1 MLKMENNKQA
11 GGAAVTQDNSMMKP
25 IDQRLHIIKGR
36 SDRSD
41 ILAQRQKNRDR
52 QRRYRARKRLEAET
66 KNSSVVR
73 DITPVTRDI
82 TPVTPPQ
89 EPESNGHHNFMARV
103 YCNRNWKK
111 DARRAHALMREEV
124 TPNGSIDHISK
135 LTSESEAARSAS
147 GKTEL
152 TQEREIQ
159 SGSSGVVN
167 KETPRTVLSRRDWKA
182 EARKKR
188 T

>member
-66 KNSSVVR
+66 KNYSAV
-73 DITPVTRDI
+73 RDI

-89 EPESNGHHNFMARV
+89 EPESNGNHNFMTRV

-167 KETPRTVLSRRDWKA
+167 NETPRTVLSRRDWKA